1 MPPLSRF
8 RVTLFR
14 PGEARLFA
22 LAWATG
28 FLFFLVLLS

>member
-1 MPPLSRF
+1 MPLLSRLRF
-8 RVTLFR
+8 NILR

-22 LAWATG
+22 LAWAAG